1 MWGDNTY
8 LELGPLQ
15 LISRGLQR
23 WSNIPLCQARS
34 SLSARVRPI
43 HWTVR
48 TFEDVAILQLLSV
61 RTLSEAFLQSLKS
74 F

>member
-1 MWGDNTY
+1 MWGDDTY

-15 LISRGLQR
+15 LVSRGLQR
-23 WSNIPLCQARS
+23 RSNIPLCQARP
-34 SLSARVRPI
+34 SLGAQVRPI

-61 RTLSEAFLQSLKS
+61 RTLSKTFLQSLKS